1 MLSFSRQVSQ
11 NLKSTLNRSLLFSP
25 VFAAKRRKI
34 YRKTAKFRKI
44 YAKKRLLFA
53 KKVQALR
60 VCTFLHNFRFSME
73 CIGNVDFCR
82 SV

>member
-1 MLSFSRQVSQ
+1 MLSFSRQISQ

-44 YAKKRLLFA
+44 YAKK
-53 KKVQALR
+53 
-60 VCTFLHNFRFSME
+60 
-73 CIGNVDFCR
+73 
-82 SV
+82 